1 MWRLRRLKLLDV
13 HPFFY
18 SWCIC
23 QGSQISG
30 LTLKQAAN
38 IERVQRVAVNI
49 ILSDCLTGLS
59 EYSYHEALEL
69 LELEP
74 LDVRRERLCLSFAK
88 KTQKSRHFDMF
99 ADQHKYD
106 TRTKTQFYE
115 QISKKTRFYNS
126 PSNYLTR
133 LLNRSGKKNWVTQ
146 HFYSFDQCNYWT
158 MVIELVFCFVHFR
171 WT

>member
-115 QISKKTRFYNS
+115 QISKKTILF
-126 PSNYLTR
+126 LTTWQDFWIEVER
-133 LLNRSGKKNWVTQ
+133 KIEWLSIFIVLTNVIIGQWV
-146 HFYSFDQCNYWT
+146 
-158 MVIELVFCFVHFR
+158 
-171 WT
+171 

>member
-1 MWRLRRLKLLDV
+1 MFILFFILDV
-13 HPFFY
+13 FVKEVKSVLELAVPAWH
-18 SWCIC
+18 
-23 QGSQISG
+23 SG

-38 IERVQRVAVNI
+38 IKRVQRVAVNI

-126 PSNYLTR
+126 PLNYLTR
-133 LLNRSGKKNWVTQ
+133 LLNRSGKKN
-146 HFYSFDQCNYWT
+146 
-158 MVIELVFCFVHFR
+158 
-171 WT
+171 